1 MELSEKRFKAN
12 ADWTEMG
19 SWGEPEQIEKV
30 RISQKIDSEL
40 EQY

>member
-12 ADWTEMG
+12 AG
-19 SWGEPEQIEKV
+19 WGEPEQIEKV